1 MSYLGALVLLSLLI
15 LIHEAGHLA
24 AAKWTGI
31 PVAGFSVGFGP
42 KVWARR
48 WGATEYSLRAFPL
61 GGFVL
66 PDADEE
72 EFRAIALRKRLVF
85 FVSGPLAN
93 VAAALPLFALL
104 NAAGRW
110 PSFYGILIAPFV
122 EVPQAC
128 MQLLSLLPSL
138 VTHPKEITGVVG
150 IVVEGGRVV
159 QAGRALELGI
169 SLTISLAVLN
179 LLPIPI
185 PILDGGQIL
194 LSCVEEVFPRSARLR
209 VPLTLVGMIALVG
222 LMIFSNVQDAIRYW
236 G

>member
-1 MSYLGALVLLSLLI
+1 MSYLGVLALLSVLI

-66 PDADEE
+66 PDAGEE

-85 FVSGPLAN
+85 FLGGPLAN

-128 MQLLSLLPSL
+128 MQLLSLLPSML
-138 VTHPKEITGVVG
+138 THPKELTGVVG
-150 IVVEGGRVV
+150 IVVEGGRIA

-185 PILDGGQIL
+185 LDGGQIL
-194 LSCVEEVFPRSARLR
+194 LGCLEEVFPRLVRLR
-209 VPLTLVGMIALVG
+209 VPLTVLGMIVLAG
-222 LMIFSNVQDAIRYW
+222 LMIFSNVHDALRYW